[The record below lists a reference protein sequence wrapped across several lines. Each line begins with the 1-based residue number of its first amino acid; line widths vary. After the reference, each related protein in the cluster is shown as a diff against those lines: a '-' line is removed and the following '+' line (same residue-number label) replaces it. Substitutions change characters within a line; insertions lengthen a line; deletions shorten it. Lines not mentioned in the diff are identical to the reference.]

1 MSIQFTVL
9 GFEPTTFRSRVS
21 SHNRKTM
28 MAPTHCLQQFPS
40 YFILLLSRSTIS
52 LVGRQVGRY
61 INELVQLL
69 LLLSLLQLPFIC
81 SKVFCC
87 RSIVSKYKENWSI
100 PLNERTEERTNERTN
115 IVERDQLFAARDS
128 DQPDFTF
135 FIRHYLGNTTGLTIT

>member
-81 SKVFCC
+81 SKVFLLSLD
-87 RSIVSKYKENWSI
+87 RRQVQRKLVNTF
-100 PLNERTEERTNERTN
+100 ERTDGRTDERTDEHSRKGSAFCCSRLRST
-115 IVERDQLFAARDS
+115 RFH
-128 DQPDFTF
+128 F
-135 FIRHYLGNTTGLTIT
+135 FHPALPR